1 MLNMAVKRVSRV
13 KVASSK
19 RTRFIGLRVRE
30 DDAEVL
36 QALAKKEGVG
46 LSTYARLILEQYALV
61 HGKRG

>member
-1 MLNMAVKRVSRV
+1 MLNMTVKSISRV

-30 DDAEVL
+30 HDAEIL

-46 LSTYARLILEQYALV
+46 LSTYARLILEEYASV
-61 HGKRG
+61 HGKRR